1 MHALRLELEQKITSV
16 NEQLNRLREQQL
28 LQQEAQAR
36 QLQDALQAQKQQ
48 QQAQAEE
55 AAQSKALAIASAAT
69 AAASAV
75 PAVPMVSLQ
84 EHEAQ
89 LHAAKETSQHL
100 QQRLHEIEIINSQ
113 LMEHNMTLLRQLQQL
128 QVQLQ
133 QHIEG
138 ARDGVHEEKEKE
150 RERERER
157 DNGSVFSIDRSAYQG
172 QVTQLSQQAVL
183 LEQQVRSSALQ
194 AFVLLS
200 TDCSWFYPIILL

>member
-28 LQQEAQAR
+28 VQQEAQAR
-36 QLQDALQAQKQQ
+36 QLQDALLTQKQQ
-48 QQAQAEE
+48 QQAHADE
-55 AAQSKALAIASAAT
+55 AAQSKALAAVNAAT
-69 AAASAV
+69 AASAV
-75 PAVPMVSLQ
+75 PAVPMIALQ

-89 LHAAKETSQHL
+89 LHAAKEAAHHL
-100 QQRLHEIEIINSQ
+100 QQRLHEIEITNSQ

-138 ARDGVHEEKEKE
+138 ARDGAHEEKEKE

-183 LEQQVRSSALQ
+183 LEQQVMQ
-194 AFVLLS
+194 
-200 TDCSWFYPIILL
+200 

>member
-28 LQQEAQAR
+28 LQQEAQGR
-36 QLQDALQAQKQQ
+36 QLQEALLLQKQQ

-55 AAQSKALAIASAAT
+55 AARNKALAAANAAAT
-69 AAASAV
+69 AASASAE
-75 PAVPMVSLQ
+75 PAIPMISLK

-89 LHAAKETSQHL
+89 LQAAKEVSHHL
-100 QQRLHEIEIINSQ
+100 QQRLHEIEITNSQ

-150 RERERER
+150 RERER

-183 LEQQVRSSALQ
+183 LEQQVTQLSLHL
-194 AFVLLS
+194 FLVLLFRLCDS
-200 TDCSWFYPIILL
+200 NLVSR

>member
-16 NEQLNRLREQQL
+16 NEQLNRLREQQV

-36 QLQDALQAQKQQ
+36 QLQEALLMQKQQ
-48 QQAQAEE
+48 QQVQAEE
-55 AAQSKALAIASAAT
+55 AARNKALD
-69 AAASAV
+69 AASAE
-75 PAVPMVSLQ
+75 PAIPTISLKD
-84 EHEAQ
+84 HETQ
-89 LHAAKETSQHL
+89 LQAAKETSHHL
-100 QQRLHEIEIINSQ
+100 QQRLHEIEITNSQ

-150 RERERER
+150 RERER

-183 LEQQVRSSALQ
+183 LEQQVHN
-194 AFVLLS
+194 
-200 TDCSWFYPIILL
+200 